1 MQKQSD
7 VHLMHDTQTR
17 APNWQHLFVATLL
30 SVLISPSAVAERPS
44 TQQTNNQTLIADAL
58 PTLLPPINPSTGNQ
72 SIAGEISLDQA
83 LNETFAQSPRAASV
97 RLQLGIAKSA
107 IPQALTFPNPSLI
120 VYNGFVAEQTYQLG
134 ASVPIE
140 QPWKVFFRLVSAKQ
154 QIKQADLEIQRTLWL
169 LRSNV
174 RRAFLEVVL
183 AEEMAQTLAQVADLT
198 DRLLI
203 AAQKRANA
211 GDVANLDVLKA
222 KLAFSQAQVE
232 LTQAQRQVKLAKRRL
247 NVLRGKDHAIE
258 LAVPRLPP
266 FELKVQKTEL
276 LPDFDQTLPTI
287 DRLITTAHQKRFD
300 VRLVNQAIKTN
311 EAGLRSTYASILPN
325 TQFNVGRSITG
336 NPPDG
341 PKLHGYFIGV
351 TQELP
356 VFDVKQGDIT
366 RYRAM
371 LRQLKIEAEAQKNIV
386 SEEVIA
392 AYERVSIA
400 RERIK
405 AYQDHLL
412 ADSEQVARLARRS
425 YEVGQ
430 SDITAAIA
438 AQQANIQ
445 VKTQYLEAVRS
456 YQQAFTD
463 LEQSVGEIL

>member
-1 MQKQSD
+1 LQKVSD
-7 VHLMHDTQTR
+7 ELLVCVKQ
-17 APNWQHLFVATLL
+17 PESNWQRAVAAVALSLL
-30 SVLISPSAVAERPS
+30 LSPSAQAE
-44 TQQTNNQTLIADAL
+44 TFTINQTNNQILVADAL
-58 PTLLPPINPSTGNQ
+58 PTLLPPINPSTQNQ
-72 SIAGEISLDQA
+72 SSAGEVSLNQA
-83 LNETFAQSPRAASV
+83 LNETFGLSPRAASV

-120 VYNGFVAEQTYQLG
+120 VYNGFIAEQTYQLG
-134 ASVPIE
+134 ASIPIE

-154 QIKQADLEIQRTLWL
+154 QIKQADLEIQRNLWL

-198 DRLLI
+198 NRLLL
-203 AAQKRANA
+203 AAAKRANA
-211 GDVANLDVLKA
+211 GDVANLDVFKA
-222 KLAFSQAQVE
+222 KLAHSQAQVE
-232 LTQAQRQVKLAKRRL
+232 LAQAQRQVRLTKRRL
-247 NVLRGKDHAIE
+247 NLLRGKDHAVE
-258 LAVPRLPP
+258 LSVPRLPP
-266 FELKVQKTEL
+266 FQLKVQKTEL
-276 LPDFDQTLPTI
+276 LPDFDQALPTL
-287 DRLITTAHQKRFD
+287 DQLIATAHQKRLD
-300 VRLVNQAIKTN
+300 VRLVIQAIKTN
-311 EAGLRSTYASILPN
+311 EAELKSTYASILPN

-341 PKLHGYFIGV
+341 PKLNGYFIGV

-356 VFDVKQGDIT
+356 VFDFKQADVT
-366 RYRAM
+366 RYRST

-386 SEEVIA
+386 SEEVA
-392 AYERVSIA
+392 VAYERVSIA
-400 RERIK
+400 RERIQ

-463 LEQSVGEIL
+463 LEQAVGEIL

>member
-1 MQKQSD
+1 MLKVSD
-7 VHLMHDTQTR
+7 VFLVYLKQPESNSKR
-17 APNWQHLFVATLL
+17 VVAAVILSLL
-30 SVLISPSAVAERPS
+30 LSPSAEAE
-44 TQQTNNQTLIADAL
+44 TFTINQTNKQTLLADAL
-58 PTLLPPINPSTGNQ
+58 PTLLPPINPSTENQ
-72 SIAGEISLDQA
+72 PSPGEVSLNQA
-83 LNETFAQSPRAASV
+83 LNETFGLSPRAASV

-134 ASVPIE
+134 ASIPIE

-154 QIKQADLEIQRTLWL
+154 QIKQADLEIQRNLWL

-183 AEEMAQTLAQVADLT
+183 AEEMAITLAQVADLT
-198 DRLLI
+198 NRLLL
-203 AAQKRANA
+203 AAEKRANA
-211 GDVANLDVLKA
+211 GDVANLDVFKA
-222 KLAFSQAQVE
+222 KLAYTQAQVE
-232 LTQAQRQVKLAKRRL
+232 LAQAQRQVRLTKRRL
-247 NVLRGKDHAIE
+247 NVLRGKDHALE
-258 LAVPRLPP
+258 LSVPRLPP
-266 FELKVQKTEL
+266 FQLKVQKTEL
-276 LPDFDQTLPTI
+276 LPDFDQALPTI
-287 DRLITTAHQKRFD
+287 NQLIATAHQKRLD

-311 EAGLRSTYASILPN
+311 EAALKSTYASILPN

-356 VFDVKQGDIT
+356 LFDFKQADVT
-366 RYRAM
+366 RYRST

-386 SEEVIA
+386 SEEVA
-392 AYERVSIA
+392 VAYERVSIA
-400 RERIK
+400 RERIQ
-405 AYQDHLL
+405 AYQNRLL
-412 ADSEQVARLARRS
+412 GDSEQVARLARRS

-463 LEQSVGEIL
+463 LEQAVGEIL